1 MQKTLAIIK
10 PDAVK
15 AHNAGKIITMLEE
28 NGMKILAMKMAHLTR
43 KQAEGFYAVHQGKP
57 FFEGLI
63 NLMTSVPVVIM
74 VLEGDDIIARYRKL
88 MGATNPKDAAPGTI
102 RSLYAANVEQNA
114 VHGSDSPESAAFE
127 IAYFFN
133 VFEIT
138 GQ

>member
-15 AHNAGKIITMLEE
+15 AHNVGKIITMLEK

-74 VLEGDDIIARYRKL
+74 VLEGDDIIARYRRL
-88 MGATNPKDAAPGTI
+88 MGATNPADAAPDTI
-102 RSLYAANVEQNA
+102 RALYATNVEQNA
-114 VHGSDSPESAAFE
+114 VHGSDSEESAAFE

>member
-15 AHNAGKIITMLEE
+15 AHNVGKIITMLEA

-43 KQAEGFYAVHQGKP
+43 KQAEGFYAVHQSRP

-74 VLEGDDIIARYRKL
+74 VLEGEDIIARYRKL
-88 MGATNPKDAAPGTI
+88 MGATNPADAEPGTI

-114 VHGSDSPESAAFE
+114 VHGSDSAESAAFE
-127 IAYFFN
+127 IPYFFN

>member
-15 AHNAGKIITMLEE
+15 AHNVGRIITMLEE
-28 NGMKILAMKMAHLTR
+28 NGMKILAMKMVHLNR

-63 NLMTSVPVVIM
+63 NLMTYVPVVIM
-74 VLEGDDIIARYRKL
+74 VLEGEDIIARYRKL
-88 MGATNPKDAAPGTI
+88 MGATDPAKAEPGTI
-102 RSLYAANVEQNA
+102 RSFYATNVEQNA

-127 IAYFFN
+127 ISYFFN
-133 VFEIT
+133 TFEIT